1 MNPRPPPFPPPVPI
15 SPPSPSPTPK
25 FPPYAPPS
33 PFAPPSPIV
42 PPFPPFAP
50 VVFSSENV
58 RQFNLIGNVYD
69 CYIEDTLISSGY
81 NVIKFSFNSDYAL
94 VTCFVKIPLDYVY
107 LYLSIVYQL
116 DIDSILEEVYMSKLG
131 SYAYTKDNSPAYAQQ
146 IGAYYCQPI
155 NILNNHNITDIA
167 NSYRNHTMKIDFVIN
182 KYVGLFCD
190 SKISLYISE
199 ENGQLFDISD
209 PIPDP
214 DETGATSSI
223 STGAIIAIVI
233 SGFSVFVIC
242 IYCAGRWFMSSDP
255 SSYKEQTSVG
265 V

>member
-1 MNPRPPPFPPPVPI
+1 M
-15 SPPSPSPTPK
+15 
-25 FPPYAPPS
+25 
-33 PFAPPSPIV
+33 
-42 PPFPPFAP
+42 
-50 VVFSSENV
+50 
-58 RQFNLIGNVYD
+58 
-69 CYIEDTLISSGY
+69 ISSGY

-116 DIDSILEEVYMSKLG
+116 DIDSILEEVYMSKIG

-199 ENGQLFDISD
+199 ENGQLFDIPDQIDD
-209 PIPDP
+209 PI
-214 DETGATSSI
+214 ETVSNI
-223 STGAIIAIVI
+223 STGAIVAIVV
-233 SGFSVFVIC
+233 SGFSLWVIC
-242 IYCAGRWFMSSDP
+242 IYCTGQLFMSFYP
-255 SSYKEQTSVG
+255 SGYKEQTSV
-265 V
+265 